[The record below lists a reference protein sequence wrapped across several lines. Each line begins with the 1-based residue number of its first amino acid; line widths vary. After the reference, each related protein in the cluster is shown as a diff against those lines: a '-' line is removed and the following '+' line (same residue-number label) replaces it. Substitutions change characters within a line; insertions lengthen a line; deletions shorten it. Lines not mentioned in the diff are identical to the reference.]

1 MTGMKDYYV
10 YIITNVRNSVVYTGM
25 TNDLNRRMSEHKSGA
40 VEGFSKRY
48 RLKKLVYF
56 EMTTNVWDA
65 IAREKEIKGWT
76 RDKKIAL
83 IESMNP
89 NWEDL
94 TLSF

>member
-1 MTGMKDYYV
+1 MKDYYV